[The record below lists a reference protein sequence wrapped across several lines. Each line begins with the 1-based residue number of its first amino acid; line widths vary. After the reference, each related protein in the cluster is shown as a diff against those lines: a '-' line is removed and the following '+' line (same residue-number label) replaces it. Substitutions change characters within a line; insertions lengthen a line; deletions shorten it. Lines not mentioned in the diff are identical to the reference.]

1 MCCTYGR
8 NRESVVRNPKPGC
21 NWQHC
26 MWLSGEGRWH
36 GVPEGLGTATA
47 GSGEILKVFTYGF
60 LPAATCHILTRL
72 VAESGIPNLAQP
84 NTREPNRKMSH
95 KCGPMRFMCSSL
107 VMTMPAM
114 QIHAWP
120 TECALDNNTGRGC
133 FTHMWHVHVYANQDL
148 AARLTE
154 AARTSQDQPTETRLP
169 SHKQKC
175 CRNCCNAAE
184 H

>member
-1 MCCTYGR
+1 M
-8 NRESVVRNPKPGC
+8 
-21 NWQHC
+21 
-26 MWLSGEGRWH
+26 
-36 GVPEGLGTATA
+36 PEGLGTATA

-95 KCGPMRFMCSSL
+95 KCGPMRFMCSSS